1 LTGQGPVRLWPENET
16 DFFVKEV
23 DAQVKF
29 VRDAAGKTTS
39 LTLFQNGRAIPAR
52 KI

>member
-1 LTGQGPVRLWPENET
+1 LWPENET

-29 VRDAAGKTTS
+29 ARDAAGVTTS
-39 LTLFQNGRAIPAR
+39 LTLFQSGRTITAR
-52 KI
+52 KTK